1 MGRKDPCDEAPA
13 RGREREQH
21 FAAVFLTGAAPYQ
34 AARHEL
40 VDHVGRAARLH
51 QDAPLHLADWQ
62 LPLVVQ
68 HLQHAE
74 LGRAEAEAGD
84 AGPRVAVD
92 RVERPGEHHPQHQPR
107 VAGGGRLGC
116 HHPSEPPG
124 EPKCFSN
131 WSISNSRYISWR
143 CNMVADLGLVALRV
157 ALGLVFLA
165 HGTQKAFGAF
175 GGPGFAGATGVIG
188 SLGFRPA
195 RLWGAT
201 AGGGE
206 LAPGLLY
213 LVGLLT
219 PLASLLVL
227 GTMGGAI
234 AKVHGPKGVFVQN
247 GGYQDKLLV
256 ILGALPPP
264 PPGPGGLSPYHPLRV
279 PP

>member
-1 MGRKDPCDEAPA
+1 MGRKDPCDETPA

-175 GGPGFAGATGVIG
+175 GGPGFAGATGFIG

-195 RLWGAT
+195 RLWA
-201 AGGGE
+201 ALAVGGG
-206 LAPGLLY
+206 LAAGLLY
-213 LVGLLT
+213 LLGLLT
-219 PLASLLVL
+219 PLARLLVL
-227 GTMGGAI
+227 GAMGGAI
-234 AKVHGPKGVFVQN
+234 AEMHSPEGVFVQD
-247 GGYQDKLLV
+247 GGNEDNPV
-256 ILGALPPP
+256 LGITPASVS
-264 PPGPGGLSPYHPLRV
+264 LSV
-279 PP
+279 TA